1 VEKVYWTNTYEK
13 VAITYSNEN
22 FVVTLKEFNNLVWNE
37 CLKEASENEAI
48 LQMKNKVKALTEDVW
63 DLIEQITR
71 Q

>member
-22 FVVTLKEFNNLVWNE
+22 FVVTLKEFNNLVWNK